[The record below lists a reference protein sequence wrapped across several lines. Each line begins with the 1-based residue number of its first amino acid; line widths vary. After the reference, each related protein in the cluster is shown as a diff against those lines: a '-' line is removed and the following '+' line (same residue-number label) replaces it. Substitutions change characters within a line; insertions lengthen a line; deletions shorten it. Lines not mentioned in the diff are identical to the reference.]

1 MQGHTVGLDIVYLQQ
16 NRLEQHT
23 IAFTSVHVLRRWVR
37 VAGNGDGL
45 LQHQGADYASIF
57 ATNKIV
63 LDKLATVLIR
73 SGCQN
78 YLIDSTP
85 TDGREVSSPLRVC
98 R

>member
-1 MQGHTVGLDIVYLQQ
+1 MQSHAVGLDIVYLQQ

-23 IAFTSVHVLRRWVR
+23 IASTLVHVLRRRVR

-45 LQHQGADYASIF
+45 LQHQGADYDSIF

-63 LDKLATVLIR
+63 LDKLATVFVI

-78 YLIDSTP
+78 HLIDSTP
-85 TDGREVSSPLRVC
+85 TDGREVSSSSDVC